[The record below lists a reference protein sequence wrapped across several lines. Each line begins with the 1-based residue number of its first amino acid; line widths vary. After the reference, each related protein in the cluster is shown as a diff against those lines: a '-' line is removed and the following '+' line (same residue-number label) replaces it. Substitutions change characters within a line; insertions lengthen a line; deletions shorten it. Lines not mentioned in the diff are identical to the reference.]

1 MKKFLFTLLMLVV
14 AVPLW
19 AQAWSKDLEKKAK
32 NGDVSAQLAVAN
44 AYFNGDGI
52 AADKANAA
60 KWYYKATLNNNDEAK
75 NKLYSFYSKELEKFA
90 KSGDV
95 QAQYE
100 VGMDYYIGDGVT
112 KNTETAGKWFHLA
125 TKQGHVEASSIFYSF
140 YSKELEKSAKNGDA
154 KAQYEV
160 GMDYFDGNGVSK
172 NTETAGKWFHL
183 ATKQGHAEATSK
195 FYSFYSKEL
204 EKAAKSGD
212 AQAQYEVGMDYYIGE
227 EITQNKETAA
237 KWLYL
242 SSLQGHEDAKK
253 QYYSYYSKVLEGNAN
268 KDLESLYT
276 VGCFYFNG
284 TGGVD
289 KDEKKG
295 FKYLRKAYEKGHPLA
310 MESLGSRYNK
320 YLEKIAFTWLGDIEN
335 PDAAYEYACC
345 YLYGRGVKVDERKA
359 ISTLAILADKGHE
372 KATQLFY
379 SIDSPE
385 RQKRA
390 VVYFDD
396 GMMKIEGYKNNS
408 AISVVNVR
416 RKKTQTFLEF
426 AITDTELDS
435 INSLKCEGV
444 YGFDL
449 SDLMYNISEA
459 SIDGQEYYVAYVGKV
474 YLCQNREYYYEKDKY
489 NVIFGAG
496 GKIRMYNK
504 KDGALV
510 MEIPVDRFLTKE
522 TSYTRS
528 ISSVSNIEV
537 LSTIDGV
544 SIPPQNNVKE
554 IEIQTLSLPFNSNS
568 YKVSRQ
574 YEFDS
579 NANAV
584 EIYSKGAKYY
594 EDKNYDEAV
603 KYYMFA
609 ATLGNVKAQ
618 NAIGDC
624 YFYGHGVSQ
633 NYNNAFNWFDKAAAQ
648 GDAEGQNNLGVC
660 YSGGYGVSKSSK
672 EAVKWY
678 RLAADQGYAD
688 AQYELGKCYRKGDGV
703 NKDYVEAMKWCRKAA
718 DQGNLE
724 AMNIVALM
732 YDEGQGV
739 TENDKEAV
747 KWYTMAAEKGLAVAQ
762 CNLGVCYENGEGVT
776 KSKSK
781 AKEWYKKA
789 ADQGYEKAQT
799 YLNNIAQVEEKAKQ
813 QQRERAPLYK
823 KYNKKHVDLL
833 FQGVIRNGM
842 NAQMIMDFF
851 EMFPNYGECLP
862 GAYMGLYHMS
872 VEFYGGKSY
881 NMFFNKTVYDVE
893 AY

>member
-1 MKKFLFTLLMLVV
+1 MKKVLLLLCLLALSM
-14 AVPLW
+14 PLW
-19 AQAWSKDLEKKAK
+19 AQTWSKSLEKEAK
-32 NGDVSAQLAVAN
+32 NGDVAAQLAVAN

-125 TKQGHVEASSIFYSF
+125 TKQGHAEASSIFYSF
-140 YSKELEKSAKNGDA
+140 YSKELEKAAKNGNA
-154 KAQYEV
+154 QAQYEV
-160 GMDYFDGNGVSK
+160 GMDYYEGNGVSK

-183 ATKQGHAEATSK
+183 ATKQGHAEATPK

-227 EITQNKETAA
+227 EITQNIETAA

-242 SSLQGHEDAKK
+242 STLQGHEDAKK

-310 MESLGSRYNK
+310 MEALGSRYNK

-345 YLYGRGVKVDERKA
+345 YIYGRGVKVDERKG
-359 ISTLAILADKGHE
+359 ISILAILTDKGHE

-390 VVYFDD
+390 VVYFDN
-396 GMMKIEGYKNNS
+396 GMMRIEGYKNNS
-408 AISVVNVR
+408 AISVVNAR
-416 RKKTQTFLEF
+416 RKKTQTFLEY
-426 AITDTELDS
+426 AITDSELDS
-435 INSLKCEGV
+435 INTLKCEGV
-444 YGFDL
+444 YAFDL

-489 NVIFGAG
+489 NVVFGAG
-496 GKIRMYNK
+496 GKIRMYSK
-504 KDGALV
+504 RDGVLV
-510 MEIPVDRFLTKE
+510 MEIPVDRFLTTE
-522 TSYTRS
+522 TSYSRS
-528 ISSVSNIEV
+528 NSNISNIEV
-537 LSTIDGV
+537 LSSIDGI

-554 IEIQTLSLPFNSNS
+554 IKIQTLSLPFNSNS
-568 YKVSRQ
+568 YKVSCQ
-574 YEFDS
+574 YEFET
-579 NANAV
+579 NVNAV
-584 EIYSKGAKYY
+584 DIYKKGAKYY
-594 EDKNYDEAV
+594 EDKNYDEAA

-609 ATLGNVKAQ
+609 ATLGNVNAQ

-624 YFYGHGVSQ
+624 FFYGHGVNL
-633 NYNNAFNWFDKAAAQ
+633 NYNNAFNWFEKAAAQ
-648 GDAEGQNNLGVC
+648 NDAEGQKNVGVC
-660 YSGGYGVSKSSK
+660 YSGGNGVSKDSK

-678 RLAADQGYAD
+678 RLAADQGYVD
-688 AQYELGKCYRKGDGV
+688 AQYELGNRYRNGDGV
-703 NKDYVEAMKWCRKAA
+703 NKDYVEAMKWYRKAA
-718 DQGNLE
+718 DQGNPE
-724 AMNIVALM
+724 AMNKIALM

-739 TENDKEAV
+739 SENDAEAV
-747 KWYTMAAEKGLAVAQ
+747 KWYTKAAEMGLAVAQ
-762 CNLGVCYENGEGVT
+762 CNLGICYENGEGVT

-781 AKEWYKKA
+781 AKEWYTKA
-789 ADQGYEKAQT
+789 ANQGYEKAQT
-799 YLNNIAQVEEKAKQ
+799 YLNGIAQEEEKAKQ

-881 NMFFNKTVYDVE
+881 NMFFKKTVYDVE